1 MKYFLLCTL
10 WIVWCFLHSFLIT
23 TKTTAWLKNRLGDK
37 FAFCRI
43 SYNLFSAA
51 TVLLLLYWQYT
62 IQGPVVIKLSPLLLM
77 FKYAALSLSAII
89 IVGSFVT
96 FDVLEFAGI
105 RQIIKKRLMDERRET
120 KTEKQVI
127 KKHGFYGVVRHPI
140 YFGGFIFFT
149 VSMTHAPLAQFLGY
163 GILVLYMI
171 IGTFREDKRLANEL
185 GDVYRNYQREVPM
198 IFPRILGGKADK

>member
-1 MKYFLLCTL
+1 M
-10 WIVWCFLHSFLIT
+10 S
-23 TKTTAWLKNRLGDK
+23 NK

-43 SYNLFSAA
+43 FYNLFSAA

-62 IQGPVVIKLSPLLLM
+62 IQGPVVIKLSPLLLI

-105 RQIIKKRLMDERRET
+105 RQIIKKRLM
-120 KTEKQVI
+120 EKQVI

-149 VSMTHAPLAQFLGY
+149 ASMTHAPLAQFLGY
-163 GILVLYMI
+163 GILALYMI

-185 GDVYRNYQREVPM
+185 GDVYRSYQKEVPM
-198 IFPRILGGKADK
+198 LVPGIGGKKQ

>member
-1 MKYFLLCTL
+1 MKYFLLCAL

-23 TKTTAWLKNRLGDK
+23 TKTTAWLKNRLGNK

-43 SYNLFSAA
+43 FYNLFSAA

-62 IQGPVVIKLSPLLLM
+62 IQGPVVIKLSPLLLI

-105 RQIIKKRLMDERRET
+105 RQIIKKRLMDKGRGTNDEGEKK
-120 KTEKQVI
+120 KTEEAPVI
-127 KKHGFYGVVRHPI
+127 LKHGFYGVVRHPI

-149 VSMTHAPLAQFLGY
+149 ASMTYVSLAQV
-163 GILVLYMI
+163 LV
-171 IGTFREDKRLANEL
+171 
-185 GDVYRNYQREVPM
+185 
-198 IFPRILGGKADK
+198 

>member
-1 MKYFLLCTL
+1 MKYLILCSL

-23 TKTTAWLKNRLGDK
+23 TKTTTWLKNRLGDK

-43 SYNLFSAA
+43 FYNLFSAA
-51 TVLLLLYWQYT
+51 TVLSLLYWQYT
-62 IQGPVVIKLSPLLLM
+62 IQGHIVIKLSPLLLI

-105 RQIIKKRLMDERRET
+105 RQIIKKRL
-120 KTEKQVI
+120 TEKQVI

-149 VSMTHAPLAQFLGY
+149 ASMTHAPLAQFIGY
-163 GILVLYMI
+163 FILSVYMLV
-171 IGTFREDKRLANEL
+171 GTFLEDRRLANEL
-185 GDVYRNYQREVPM
+185 GEIYRSYQKEVPM
-198 IFPRILGGKADK
+198 LVPGIGGKKQ

>member
-1 MKYFLLCTL
+1 MKYLILCAL

-23 TKTTAWLKNRLGDK
+23 TKTTTWLKNRLGDK

-43 SYNLFSAA
+43 FYNLFSAA
-51 TVLLLLYWQYT
+51 TVLSLLYWQYT
-62 IQGPVVIKLSPLLLM
+62 IQGHIVIKLSPLLLI

-105 RQIIKKRLMDERRET
+105 RQIIKKRLMDEGRET
-120 KTEKQVI
+120 KTETHVI

-149 VSMTHAPLAQFLGY
+149 ASMTHAPLAQFIGY
-163 GILVLYMI
+163 FILSVYMLV
-171 IGTFREDKRLANEL
+171 GTFLEDRRLANEL
-185 GDVYRNYQREVPM
+185 GEIYRSYQKEVPM
-198 IFPRILGGKADK
+198 LVPEIRGKKR